1 MRIPRIAVAAV
12 VALAG
17 AAALMIPVG
26 GGDVGS
32 ATEPDRRPVTMD
44 LSAFP
49 ETPPAK
55 PLRLLFIHHS
65 VGGQMLADPGPAK
78 ALAESIYTTH
88 PNGGGLRRR
97 LQAAS
102 YQVFETSYGSSIGEK
117 TDLFDWLPKFRDR
130 MDDVLTTSGNDAHHQ
145 GGVANDIVVFKSCYP
160 NNRFMDEGE
169 APGDP
174 NGPELTLW
182 NAKATLSAL
191 LPELARR
198 PDTLFVY
205 MTAPPVAPR
214 GYAQPAWKWLA
225 KKMLGKPSVAANVRR
240 QGAIAREFND
250 WVASPDGWLKG
261 YAQKNVVVFDL
272 YDVLTGGASNLS
284 RYPTGDGDDSH
295 PSSAG
300 NQQAAERF
308 VGFLNRAVHR
318 AGLDPEDRRS
328 EIQPV
333 KP

>member
-1 MRIPRIAVAAV
+1 MRIPRIAVAGV

-26 GGDVGS
+26 GDDVGS
-32 ATEPDRRPVTMD
+32 ATDPARRATAMD
-44 LSAFP
+44 LSALP
-49 ETPPAK
+49 DTPPAK

-65 VGGQMLADPGPAK
+65 VGGQMLADPGPTVK
-78 ALAESIYTTH
+78 LADSIYTTH
-88 PNGGGLRRR
+88 PNGGGLRKR
-97 LQAAS
+97 LESAR
-102 YQVFETSYGSSIGEK
+102 YEVHETSYGSTIGEK

-130 MDDVLTTSGNDAHHQ
+130 MDDVLATSGNDAKYE
-145 GGVANDIVVFKSCYP
+145 GKTRNDIVVFKSCYP

-169 APGDP
+169 APGDAK
-174 NGPELTLW
+174 GPELTLW
-182 NAKATLSAL
+182 NARATMNAL
-191 LPELARR
+191 LPELARH

-214 GYAQPAWKWLA
+214 GYTEPVWKWMA
-225 KKMLGKPSVAANVRR
+225 KKVLRKPPIAAAVRR
-240 QGAIAREFND
+240 QGEIAREFND
-250 WVASPDGWLKG
+250 WVASPDGWLAG
-261 YAQKNVVVFDL
+261 YPHRNVVVFDL

-284 RYPTGDGDDSH
+284 RFPTGDGDDSH

-318 AGLDPEDRRS
+318 AGLD
-328 EIQPV
+328 
-333 KP
+333 